1 MCRNSSCSLLEW
13 LFLSNAITY
22 TSLLMEWAYADIILY
37 HMFYYI
43 SNQLYL
49 FEHSFTSFFFEM
61 AVVFKGIERSCL
73 LDVYVSLFSPLYKRL
88 LYIFSYLLLN
98 NCLAHAKIS
107 SLAKS
112 MELLELLKCL
122 LPGHI
127 GPQGKWV
134 EGQSMPCCIVHSS
147 R

>member
-1 MCRNSSCSLLEW
+1 MRTSFFITCFITSVTSCICLSIVLL
-13 LFLSNAITY
+13 L
-22 TSLLMEWAYADIILY
+22 
-37 HMFYYI
+37 
-43 SNQLYL
+43 
-49 FEHSFTSFFFEM
+49 FFFEM

-88 LYIFSYLLLN
+88 LCIFSYLLLN

-127 GPQGKWV
+127 GPQGK
-134 EGQSMPCCIVHSS
+134 
-147 R
+147 